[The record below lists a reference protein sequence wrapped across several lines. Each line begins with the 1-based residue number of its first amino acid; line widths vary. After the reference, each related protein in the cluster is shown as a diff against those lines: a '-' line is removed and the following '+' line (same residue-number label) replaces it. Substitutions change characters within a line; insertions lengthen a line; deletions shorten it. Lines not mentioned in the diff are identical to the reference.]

1 MTRLIYTI
9 RPNIRGVTRPLC
21 TSIHLTNIYTR
32 VPYKKYHIYVE
43 NRRINETILSMVHQ
57 AIRQSWTKANNG
69 LFSTDDLLIPSIR
82 SFQSEYVERTRFH
95 IVFLTQKNAIFHL
108 VMVN

>member
-9 RPNIRGVTRPLC
+9 RPNIRGVTRPLF
-21 TSIHLTNIYTR
+21 TSIPLTNIYTR
-32 VPYKKYHIYVE
+32 VPYKQYHIYVE

-82 SFQSEYVERTRFH
+82 SFQSEYVETTRFH
-95 IVFLTQKNAIFHL
+95 IVLLTHKKHDFFI
-108 VMVN
+108 